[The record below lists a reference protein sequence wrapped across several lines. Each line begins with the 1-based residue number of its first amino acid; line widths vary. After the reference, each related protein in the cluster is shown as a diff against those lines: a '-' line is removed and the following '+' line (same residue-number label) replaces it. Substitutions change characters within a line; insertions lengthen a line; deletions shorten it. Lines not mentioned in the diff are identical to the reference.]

1 MPTYSYTAKS
11 LQGEEVSGEKT
22 AKSERDLAGLLRQ
35 DGFVLV
41 TANEMGRLKKIS
53 FFAAIKNS
61 IPFLGKISLAEK
73 MMFTKNLQVMVK
85 AGITLPRGLQ
95 ILSTQSKNA
104 QFKKALEAISN
115 DISKGRNFSDAL
127 GKYPQIFSELFQ
139 SMVAVGETSGTLEDV
154 LRVLTKQMEREHEL
168 KSKIKGAMTY
178 PIVILVAMVGVGIV
192 MMITVVPKLSD
203 TFTELKVELPPST
216 KIVIGLG
223 NFLAQ
228 FWYLVPLIALVLFF
242 LIRFILSLKMG
253 KKATDG
259 LFLRMPAI
267 GPLIKKTNAA
277 YTARTLASLITAGVP
292 IVRAL
297 EVVAKTL
304 SNSYFREAIIQA
316 AEKVSRGA
324 DLSTALKPY
333 QNIYPSLVVQMI
345 EVGEETGQSAE
356 ILEKLADF
364 YEAEVS
370 DATKNISSIVE
381 PVLMIIIGVVVA
393 FFAVSMIQP
402 MYSMMDSI

>member
-1 MPTYSYTAKS
+1 MSC
-11 LQGEEVSGEKT
+11 
-22 AKSERDLAGLLRQ
+22 
-35 DGFVLV
+35 
-41 TANEMGRLKKIS
+41 
-53 FFAAIKNS
+53 
-61 IPFLGKISLAEK
+61 
-73 MMFTKNLQVMVK
+73 
-85 AGITLPRGLQ
+85 
-95 ILSTQSKNA
+95 
-104 QFKKALEAISN
+104 
-115 DISKGRNFSDAL
+115 
-127 GKYPQIFSELFQ
+127 
-139 SMVAVGETSGTLEDV
+139 VG
-154 LRVLTKQMEREHEL
+154 M
-168 KSKIKGAMTY
+168 I
-178 PIVILVAMVGVGIV
+178 GVGIV
-192 MMITVVPKLSD
+192 MMITVVPKLSE
-203 TFTELKVELPPST
+203 TFIELKVELPPST
-216 KIVIGLG
+216 KIVIGLA

-228 FWYLVPLIALVLFF
+228 FWYLVPIIVLVLFF

-277 YTARTLASLITAGVP
+277 YTARTLASLIAAGVP

-316 AEKVSRGA
+316 AEKVSRGSE
-324 DLSTALKPY
+324 LSLALKPY

-370 DATKNISSIVE
+370 DATKNISSIIE
-381 PVLMIIIGVVVA
+381 PILMIIIGAVVA

>member
-11 LQGEEVSGEKT
+11 LQGEDVSGEKT
-22 AKSERDLAGLLRQ
+22 AKSERELAALLRQ
-35 DGFVLV
+35 DGYVLI
-41 TANEMGRLKKIS
+41 TANEMGRQKNVS
-53 FFAAIKNS
+53 FFEAVKNS
-61 IPFLGKISLAEK
+61 IPFLGKVSLAEK

-104 QFKKALEAISN
+104 QFKRALETIGEE
-115 DISKGRNFSDAL
+115 ISKGRNFSEAL
-127 GKYPQIFSELFQ
+127 AKYPQIFSELFQ
-139 SMVAVGETSGTLEDV
+139 SMVAVGEASGTLDEV
-154 LRVLTKQMEREHEL
+154 LRVLTRQMEREHEL

-178 PIVILVAMVGVGIV
+178 PIVIIVAMIGVGIV

-203 TFTELKVELPPST
+203 TFKELKVELPPST
-216 KIVIGLG
+216 KLVIGLG

-228 FWYLVPLIALVLFF
+228 FWYLVPIMALVLFF
-242 LIRFILSLKMG
+242 LVRFVLSLKMG
-253 KKATDG
+253 KKITDG
-259 LFLRMPAI
+259 LFLRLPAI

-277 YTARTLASLITAGVP
+277 YTVRTLSSLITAGVP
-292 IVRAL
+292 IVKAL

-304 SNSYFREAIIQA
+304 GNFYFREAITQA
-316 AEKVSRGA
+316 AEKVSKGA
-324 DLSTALKPY
+324 NLSLALKPY
-333 QNIYPSLVVQMI
+333 QNVYPSLVVQMI

-370 DATKNISSIVE
+370 DATKNISSIIE
-381 PVLMIIIGVVVA
+381 PALMIVIGAAVA

-402 MYSMMDSI
+402 MYSMMNAI